1 MIKRRGAVR
10 LVNAGNK
17 LALVSKC
24 KDGNLVKSDV
34 GEQLSAAMPLC
45 AADDAITLYDGKIL
59 LVTKGNLSVCE

>member
-10 LVNAGNK
+10 LVNAGNQ
-17 LALVSKC
+17 LALVSKR
-24 KDGNLVKSDV
+24 KDGNLGKSDV

>member
-17 LALVSKC
+17 LALVSKR
-24 KDGNLVKSDV
+24 KDGNLGKSDV

>member
-17 LALVSKC
+17 LALVSKR
-24 KDGNLVKSDV
+24 KDGNLGKSDV
-34 GEQLSAAMPLC
+34 GNQLSAAMPLC

-59 LVTKGNLSVCE
+59 LVTKGNLTICE